1 MNSKVSEKKNVRNTD
16 LIAVALLLIIGSI
29 GTLFFIRDL
38 HYLNS
43 KLSIFNLFTGWIPW
57 YLTVY
62 LFINLIEYMFFF
74 RALYSNNLKKM
85 ARIRK
90 NTVRS
95 NIYITLYPLI
105 FGILG
110 YSIVSYFSFV
120 NTGYITPPSTIFD
133 NAESLIVLV
142 ICVISIPVIFVV
154 TGNSVMKNAINKSSL
169 EYKNKY

>member
-62 LFINLIEYMFFF
+62 LLSSKI
-74 RALYSNNLKKM
+74 
-85 ARIRK
+85 
-90 NTVRS
+90 
-95 NIYITLYPLI
+95 
-105 FGILG
+105 
-110 YSIVSYFSFV
+110 
-120 NTGYITPPSTIFD
+120 D
-133 NAESLIVLV
+133 
-142 ICVISIPVIFVV
+142 VISTCCSP
-154 TGNSVMKNAINKSSL
+154 SSNL
-169 EYKNKY
+169 MAMS